1 MTTIFT
7 HAITRDP
14 GKAISNAISSKG
26 LVPSFQIAK
35 RQHNKYK
42 LMLKSLGLA
51 VYELKELPDFPDSL
65 FVEDPALVF
74 NNNCVILRPG
84 TASRFGESKA
94 LESDIR
100 SIFSNIF
107 FIESGKIEGG
117 DILRIDSHFI
127 IGLSER
133 TDKNGATNLSKILKS
148 LGATVEISRTPH
160 GVLHFKSECSLIT
173 NDTILATERLIKTG
187 FFSNKYHLI
196 KVPEGEEIGANCL
209 SINDYVLIPKGFH
222 GISEL
227 LSKEYKIKE
236 VDVSEMV
243 KVDAGLSCMSLRW

>member
-26 LVPSFQIAK
+26 LVPNFPSAK
-35 RQHNKYK
+35 KQHNKYK

-65 FVEDPALVF
+65 FVEDPALLF
-74 NNNCVILRPG
+74 NDNCVILRPG
-84 TASRFGESKA
+84 IDSRFGESKA
-94 LESDIR
+94 LESDICT
-100 SIFSNIF
+100 IFSNIF
-107 FIESGKIEGG
+107 WVKSGKIEGG
-117 DILRIDSHFI
+117 DILRIGSHFI
-127 IGLSER
+127 IGLSKR
-133 TDKNGATNLSKILKS
+133 TNKDGATNLSKILKS
-148 LGATVEISRTPH
+148 LGATVEISRTPK
-160 GVLHFKSECSLIT
+160 GILHFKSDCSLIT

-187 FFSNKYHLI
+187 FFSNKYRLI
-196 KVPEGEEIGANCL
+196 KVPEGEELGANCL

-227 LSKEYKIKE
+227 LTKEYKIKE
-236 VDVSEMV
+236 VDVSEME

>member
-1 MTTIFT
+1 MRP
-7 HAITRDP
+7 AID
-14 GKAISNAISSKG
+14 
-26 LVPSFQIAK
+26 
-35 RQHNKYK
+35 
-42 LMLKSLGLA
+42 
-51 VYELKELPDFPDSL
+51 
-65 FVEDPALVF
+65 
-74 NNNCVILRPG
+74 
-84 TASRFGESKA
+84 SRFGESKA
-94 LESDIR
+94 LESDTCT
-100 SIFSNIF
+100 IFSNIF
-107 FIESGKIEGG
+107 WVESGKIEGG
-117 DILRIDSHFI
+117 DILRIGSHFI

-173 NDTILATERLIKTG
+173 DDTILATERLIKTG

-227 LSKEYKIKE
+227 LSKKYKIKE
-236 VDVSEMV
+236 VDVSELE